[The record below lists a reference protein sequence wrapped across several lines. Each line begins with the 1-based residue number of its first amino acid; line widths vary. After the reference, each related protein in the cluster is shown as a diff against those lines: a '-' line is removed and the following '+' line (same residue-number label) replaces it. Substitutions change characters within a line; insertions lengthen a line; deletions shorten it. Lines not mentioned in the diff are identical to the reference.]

1 MTSKYAEVT
10 ACMLVLSVV
19 VFFFLLILLLLCPV
33 YLHWYTILM
42 IFDQFSIHCSSFV
55 VVVVVTS
62 HQEALKELDCLPL
75 EGSGWPTKM

>member
-1 MTSKYAEVT
+1 
-10 ACMLVLSVV
+10 
-19 VFFFLLILLLLCPV
+19 
-33 YLHWYTILM
+33 M
-42 IFDQFSIHCSSFV
+42 IFDQFSIHCSSFVVVVVV